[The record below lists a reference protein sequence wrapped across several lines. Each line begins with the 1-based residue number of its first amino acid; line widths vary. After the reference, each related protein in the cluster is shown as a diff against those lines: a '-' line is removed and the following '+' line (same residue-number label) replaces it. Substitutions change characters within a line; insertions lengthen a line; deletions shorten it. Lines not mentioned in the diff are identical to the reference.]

1 MRHEKN
7 ISLKYVIPSCG
18 IILLVGLAAFYW
30 MNQRIMHTVKDD
42 FISSSTNQIEIL
54 DKAINQYIE
63 SVYDNIEMFANF
75 PSVKSVQN
83 GLQSYVELES
93 RKKMNP
99 YESSE
104 EEQHLYEIF
113 KIYGDSHPG
122 TNYIYMAT
130 AYGGYLC
137 WPSVEITPHYDPRIR
152 PWYLTGVEANGGVAQ
167 TAPYQDLSTGNM
179 IISNVKKIVDDK
191 GNFKGVFGID
201 ASMER
206 VTQVVNQTNR
216 DRGGI
221 TLIIHSSGLLLTDTT
236 NSKNQFKSIKET
248 YPMIETYVR
257 SGGFFETQLHGESF
271 LGFSKSVDNTAWRIV
286 LLSPK
291 AQVYEHL
298 KPSLQ
303 NLEVG
308 TILGTVGLLV
318 ILFGGAYLVFYNRS
332 LQKMVTVRTRDLQE
346 MIDQLIDKEKNLRNS
361 EMRYT
366 SLVGN
371 LPGVVYRCEPDSP
384 WRMQTISSWVETL
397 TGYPAESFV
406 GEHPQLYWQDVIH
419 PDDLALVEKDSSD
432 EGIDYFTIE
441 YRIITLS
448 GEIKW
453 VFERGN
459 RIQNN
464 QGDIY
469 MDGLIFDITDK
480 KKAEQE
486 IQVLNEVL
494 EQRVEERTKA
504 LKDAMSQ
511 LVEQEKMAS
520 LGGIVSGVAHEIN
533 TPLGIGVTVTSYLR
547 KLSKELA
554 NQFGSGAL
562 SKHKLNEYL
571 SASDES
577 MDILESNLARAAD
590 LVNSFKKISVNQ
602 SHEEMSVFKLKEYLD
617 MILLSLKH
625 EYKNKAY
632 EIEIDCDPE
641 IKIYSYPGVYS
652 QIFTNFLMN
661 SFIHGFRDKESG
673 KIHIKAVCHNKE
685 RRLVISYKDDGNGIA
700 GDVLDRI
707 FEPFYTTNRS
717 NGGSGLGL
725 YIVYNLVGQKLNGS
739 VNCHSVLGEGTL
751 FVIDVPLIDEPDLM
765 TDETSEVGMVHPE
778 GH

>member
-1 MRHEKN
+1 MGHEKN
-7 ISLKYVIPSCG
+7 ITLKYVILSCV
-18 IILLVGLAAFYW
+18 IVILVGIAALFW
-30 MNQRIMHTVKDD
+30 MNQRIKHTVNDD
-42 FISSSTNQIEIL
+42 FISTSANQIEIM

-63 SVYDNIEMFANF
+63 SVYDNIKMFANF
-75 PSVKSVQN
+75 PSVKNVQN
-83 GLQSYVELES
+83 GLQKYMDLES
-93 RKKMNP
+93 RQKMNP
-99 YESSE
+99 YASSE
-104 EEQHLYEIF
+104 EEHHLFEIF
-113 KIYGDSHPG
+113 KIYGESHPG
-122 TNYIYMAT
+122 TTYVYMAT
-130 AYGGYLC
+130 ADGGYLC
-137 WPSVEITPHYDPRIR
+137 WPSVDITPHYDPRVR
-152 PWYLTGVEANGGVAQ
+152 PWYISGFEANGMVAQ

-179 IISNVKKIVDDK
+179 LISNVKKIVDDK
-191 GNFKGVFGID
+191 GNFKGIFGID
-201 ASMER
+201 ASMDR
-206 VTQVVNQTNR
+206 VTQVVNQTTR
-216 DRGGI
+216 DGGGI
-221 TLIIHSSGLLLTDTT
+221 TLILHSSGVLLTDTS
-236 NSKNQFKSIKET
+236 NEKNQFKTIRET
-248 YPMIETYVR
+248 YPMLEKQIKA
-257 SGGFFETQLHGESF
+257 GGFFETALHGESF
-271 LGFSKSVDNTAWRIV
+271 LGFSKTVENTQWRIV

-291 AQVYEHL
+291 VQVYDHL

-308 TILGTVGLLV
+308 TILGTIGLLV
-318 ILFGGAYLVFYNRS
+318 IMFGGAYLIFYNRS

-346 MIDQLIDKEKNLRNS
+346 MIDQLIEKEKNLRNS

-371 LPGVVYRCEPDSP
+371 LPGIVYRCEPQSP
-384 WRMQTISSWVETL
+384 WRMETISSWVENL
-397 TGYPAESFV
+397 TGYPAEAFL
-406 GEHPQLYWQDVIH
+406 GDKPQLYWQDVIH
-419 PDDLALVEKDSSD
+419 PEDLAVVEKDTSE
-432 EGIDYFTIE
+432 EGLFYFTLE
-441 YRIITLS
+441 YRIVTHS

-459 RIQNN
+459 RIQNS

-480 KKAEQE
+480 KKAEHE
-486 IQVLNEVL
+486 IQMLNEVL
-494 EQRVEERTKA
+494 EQRVEDRTKA

-554 NQFGSGAL
+554 NQFESGAL
-562 SKHKLNEYL
+562 SKHKLNEFL
-571 SASDES
+571 NASNES

-632 EIEIDCDPE
+632 EIEVECDPE
-641 IKIYSYPGVYS
+641 VKIYSYPGVYS

-661 SFIHGFRDKESG
+661 SFIHGFKGKETGSVL
-673 KIHIKAVCHNKE
+673 IKAVVHAKE
-685 RRLVISYKDDGNGIA
+685 RRLVISYKDDGVGI
-700 GDVLDRI
+700 GSDVLDRI
-707 FEPFYTTNRS
+707 FEPFYTTNRA

-739 VNCHSVLGEGTL
+739 VNCHSVPGEGTL
-751 FVIDVPLIDEPDLM
+751 FVIDVPLIDEPL
-765 TDETSEVGMVHPE
+765 PE
-778 GH
+778 EEHIE